1 MYGKK
6 RRSLRVY
13 PRCDMQGCLPTQ
25 NADSCVGC
33 FFFSFCSAESF
44 FFVVFFLLRTDPSYT
59 VTSVTCANI
68 MLAAGDLLPISWL
81 VTRS

>member
-33 FFFSFCSAESF
+33 FFFLFAALRA
-44 FFVVFFLLRTDPSYT
+44 FFVVFFLLRTDYSYT